1 MEPMETTLKEIN
13 AVLGVTGSFVCASDG
28 NLMAKAMPGLYE
40 TGQLALAA
48 RVANQFFQALEVS
61 GQRATEMDLIFGQRR
76 LILKTFRGGIL
87 AILCARTINLPLLN
101 LTVNVATKKIAAAF
115 KTPKPAALPVERSES
130 APVAP
135 APATVP
141 TSAAPP
147 PQPAPVEAPAAEV
160 VGNPLFSELYP
171 EAQRV
176 IGEARQ
182 EKIDLCVLD
191 SLAIWHSVSRARAV
205 LAPLNKRQI
214 VLAGRSAQGDAIAHL
229 LERLGYKANQRFN
242 AFYGSRRLNFSCA
255 DRDVVADV
263 YLDVFSMYHRF
274 ELNEYIEEADFALPT
289 TALLLSRLQMVEW
302 SDAALRDI
310 CALLFESDLGVGR
323 EKGKI
328 DASQI
333 TRLCAED
340 WGWYKTVTINLERI
354 TALAPTW
361 LGPEDGTVVVERAQ
375 RLRQSIVNA
384 PKSLRWQTRARLGE
398 SVRWYETPIAGNPSA
413 RPDMAIG

>member
-1 MEPMETTLKEIN
+1 
-13 AVLGVTGSFVCASDG
+13 
-28 NLMAKAMPGLYE
+28 
-40 TGQLALAA
+40 
-48 RVANQFFQALEVS
+48 
-61 GQRATEMDLIFGQRR
+61 
-76 LILKTFRGGIL
+76 
-87 AILCARTINLPLLN
+87 
-101 LTVNVATKKIAAAF
+101 TKKIAAAF
-115 KTPKPAALPVERSES
+115 RTPKPAALHVESSGPSR
-130 APVAP
+130 VAP

-147 PQPAPVEAPAAEV
+147 SQPAPAEAPAAEV
-160 VGNPLFSELYP
+160 AGNPLFSELYQ
-171 EAQRV
+171 EGQRI

-182 EKIDLCVLD
+182 DKIDLCALD
-191 SLAIWHSVSRARAV
+191 SLAIWQSVARARSV

-229 LERLGYKANQRFN
+229 LEGLGYKANQRFN
-242 AFYGSRRLNFSCA
+242 AFYGSHRLNFSSA
-255 DRDVVADV
+255 ERDVVADV
-263 YLDVFSMYHRF
+263 YLDVFSMFHRF
-274 ELNEYIEEADFALPT
+274 ELIGHIAEADFAAPA

-302 SDAALRDI
+302 SDTALRDI
-310 CALLFESDLGVGR
+310 CALLFESDLAVGS

-340 WGWYKTVTINLERI
+340 WGWYKTVSINLERI

-413 RPDMAIG
+413 RPDLAIG

>member
-1 MEPMETTLKEIN
+1 METTLKEIN

-28 NLMAKAMPGLYE
+28 NMIAQAMPGLYE
-40 TGQLALAA
+40 AGQLALAA
-48 RVANQFFQALEVS
+48 RVANQFFRALEAS
-61 GQRATEMDLIFGQRR
+61 SQRAAEMDLIFGQQR

-87 AILCARTINLPLLN
+87 AILCTRTINLPLLN
-101 LTVNVATKKIAAAF
+101 LTVNVAMKKIAAAI
-115 KTPKPAALPVERSES
+115 KAPKPAALPVDRP
-130 APVAP
+130 APPTPATAP
-135 APATVP
+135 APAVAT
-141 TSAAPP
+141 
-147 PQPAPVEAPAAEV
+147 PQPVPVEAPAAEAE
-160 VGNPLFSELYP
+160 GNPLFSELYL
-171 EAQRV
+171 EARRV
-176 IGEARQ
+176 VEEARQ
-182 EKIDLCVLD
+182 RKLDLHVLE
-191 SLAIWHSVSRARAV
+191 SLAIWHLVSRAHSV

-214 VLAGRSAQGDAIAHL
+214 VLAGHSAQGDAIARL
-229 LERLGYKANQRFN
+229 FEELGYKANQRFN
-242 AFYGSRRLNFSCA
+242 AFYGSRRLNFSHPKF
-255 DRDVVADV
+255 DLVADV
-263 YLDVFSMYHRF
+263 YLDAFSMFHHF
-274 ELNEYIEEADFALPT
+274 DLNGYVSEDDFALPA

-310 CALLFESDLGVGR
+310 CALLFECDLSVGN

-340 WGWYKTVTINLERI
+340 WGWFKTVSINLERV

-361 LGPEDGTVVVERAQ
+361 LGPEDRTVVVERAQ

-398 SVRWYETPIAGNPSA
+398 SVRWYETPIVGNPSA